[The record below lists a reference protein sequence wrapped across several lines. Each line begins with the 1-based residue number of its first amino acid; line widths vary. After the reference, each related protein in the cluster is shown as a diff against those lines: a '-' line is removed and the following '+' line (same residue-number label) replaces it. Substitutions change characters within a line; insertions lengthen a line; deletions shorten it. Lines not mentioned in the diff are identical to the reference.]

1 MIPHY
6 GLLANTLA
14 VPVMG
19 MLVMPAAVL
28 AAVLAPFGL
37 HGIGLWLMRPGIEWI
52 IFVARWVASLGGAV
66 SFVPS
71 PPPWSPCRSSPS
83 AGSG

>member
-1 MIPHY
+1 MISHY

-37 HGIGLWLMRPGIEWI
+37 HWIGLWLMRPGIEWI
-52 IFVARWVASLGGAV
+52 IFVAHWVASLGGAA

-71 PPPWSPCRSSPS
+71 PPPSRCRSSRS